1 METPDQSNED
11 SFNHKSKTSI
21 GIRIRPLIA
30 KFIESDEASDELN
43 RELLWAIR
51 DERRRSISRMN
62 RSLILGLGVAL
73 LFELLNRRLIAS
85 FSFSEI
91 KLSRLDFLR
100 LILPVVFAFETMR
113 YLLSGAQLILYGKI
127 EGEFTGLR
135 FPKLNESGILTALG
149 NELSCYPRC
158 YLMTICPSLG
168 KASKQHSACRRFPS
182 LQLRRSH
189 FSRMPIHSYPDLIS
203 LASDYG
209 CQLP

>member
-73 LFELLNRRLIAS
+73 LFELLI
-85 FSFSEI
+85 
-91 KLSRLDFLR
+91 D
-100 LILPVVFAFETMR
+100 
-113 YLLSGAQLILYGKI
+113 G
-127 EGEFTGLR
+127 
-135 FPKLNESGILTALG
+135 
-149 NELSCYPRC
+149 
-158 YLMTICPSLG
+158 
-168 KASKQHSACRRFPS
+168 
-182 LQLRRSH
+182 
-189 FSRMPIHSYPDLIS
+189 
-203 LASDYG
+203 
-209 CQLP
+209 